1 MLRSSWCA
9 KSIAERARD
18 VGLTDKYRTFYSWAS
33 SMHHVDIGGV
43 TAQVDGND
51 ADVAPSLKW
60 IREAL
65 VTGHSAAIRCVI
77 GVRKNFILSLK
88 FSVK

>member
-1 MLRSSWCA
+1 
-9 KSIAERARD
+9 
-18 VGLTDKYRTFYSWAS
+18 
-33 SMHHVDIGGV
+33 MHHVDKGGV

-51 ADVAPSLKW
+51 ADVAPSLKR

-77 GVRKNFILSLK
+77 GVHKNFFLSLK
-88 FSVK
+88 FCAK